1 MRSAV
6 GRGSR
11 TLKMSRS
18 EIDPSRPPDARLEPA
33 LSVRVQ
39 DTILSG
45 EDIICLAHEPWH
57 GPWKTYQQIMTILA
71 RSNRV
76 LYIGPPSSLRERIE
90 AVLRRAR
97 RLPVIER
104 AAANLFVYHEPSLL
118 AKANHNRALSRPFGR
133 AASLLRLEHV
143 RRVAR
148 RMGFQSP
155 LLWVFDPM
163 QADVVGTFREKF
175 VIYHVLDNYV
185 ELFVPE
191 ATTLRAAAAANHKKM
206 LELADVVFAVSQT
219 LCEECLASNLNSFL
233 LPNGVNYESF
243 RAAMSSDIVPDD
255 LRGIPRPIIGYVGAI
270 QSYMD
275 FSLLTQVS
283 AEHPEWSLVLVGPE
297 ELGSHRSKLDELLAR
312 PNAHYLGLK
321 PVEEVPHY
329 IKSCDV
335 CIMPHRIDDLTVPA
349 DMIKVYEYLACGR
362 PVVSMD
368 IPSVRRFKPLVKVAE
383 DTREFVNH
391 VNSSLREGPGW
402 GEVRMAIAQQHTWQR
417 RVEALSAVIRERLSS
432 HDGDL

>member
-1 MRSAV
+1 M
-6 GRGSR
+6 
-11 TLKMSRS
+11 MSRS
-18 EIDPSRPPDARLEPA
+18 KHNRSRPSDARVEPQLA
-33 LSVRVQ
+33 VRAKSAV
-39 DTILSG
+39 LSG

-57 GPWKTYQQIMTILA
+57 GPWKTYQQIMSLLA

-76 LYIGPPSSLRERIE
+76 LYVGPPSSLRERIE

-118 AKANHNRALSRPFGR
+118 AKSNQDRALSRPFSR
-133 AASLLRLEHV
+133 AASRLRVEHV
-143 RRVAR
+143 RRVAQ

-163 QADVVGTFREKF
+163 QADVVGRFREKF

-206 LELADVVFAVSQT
+206 LELADVVFAVSQR
-219 LCEECLASNLNSFL
+219 LFEECLASNPNSFL

-243 RAAMSSDIVPDD
+243 RAAMSSEIVPDD

-275 FSLLTQVS
+275 FSLLTQVL

-297 ELGSHRSKLDELLAR
+297 ELGSHRSRLDELLAR

-321 PVEEVPHY
+321 PVEDVPHY

-335 CIMPHRIDDLTVPA
+335 CIMPHRVDDLTVPA

-368 IPSVRRFKPLVKVAE
+368 IPSVRRFRPFVKVA
-383 DTREFVNH
+383 DGAREFVSH
-391 VNSSLREGPGW
+391 VESSLSEGTRGREA
-402 GEVRMAIAQQHTWQR
+402 RMAVAQQHTWQQ
-417 RVEALSAVIRERLSS
+417 RVEVLSEVIRRRLSS
-432 HDGDL
+432 NDEATH